1 MQFAEGV
8 GGESVEPDK
17 AARRFRVREQR
28 EQRQQQR
35 LGSGETELQ
44 IPRGPLPPGWNF
56 GFNPA
61 VRVFGAALAAPVP
74 VGSPGELG
82 SAAGGQVAGEE
93 KATETEASKEGGQSA
108 AAEAPTA
115 VSESEDESWVPADP
129 VGRGGGEAEPVG
141 VAVCPRGREGGKV
154 RPPVRPPGE
163 SGDTPEPKAAKR
175 NEQEGAVAPE
185 AAEARLAPARLA
197 WGVVSSRNQRGIR
210 VGVRV
215 GDGGSKPTRHYATK

>member
-1 MQFAEGV
+1 MAC
-8 GGESVEPDK
+8 
-17 AARRFRVREQR
+17 A
-28 EQRQQQR
+28 
-35 LGSGETELQ
+35 L
-44 IPRGPLPPGWNF
+44 
-56 GFNPA
+56 
-61 VRVFGAALAAPVP
+61 AALAAPVP

-93 KATETEASKEGGQSA
+93 KAKETEASKEGGQSA

-129 VGRGGGEAEPVG
+129 VGRGGGEAEPAG
-141 VAVCPRGREGGKV
+141 VAVWPQGREGGKV

-175 NEQEGAVAPE
+175 NDSATANEQEGAVAPE
-185 AAEARLAPARLA
+185 AAGARLAPARLA